1 MVGRVWSEG
10 HGLGRNVTGP
20 VRART
25 ITATQLVIAGVLA
38 LGPASGCHDD
48 ATQTSAEGSS
58 SGAGSSGGVG
68 SSSSTGEGSSGGVDS
83 SGGAT
88 TSGTDEASSGAPIP
102 DLPHEPSPLTINE
115 VMPGN
120 GSTLNGPGGDT
131 RPDWVELVNTSDAP
145 VSLGRVQLRNAANE
159 VWIGTD
165 ADGAIAPGEHFL
177 VWLAPSDG
185 GEGVF
190 TGWSVSKS
198 DDVLTLFVDDWQAET
213 VQWSG
218 LGVDVSWLRIPD
230 ATGDF
235 VATALPSPAAIN
247 ADAPSATLDPAQ
259 ETVFLLDVAHR
270 IDLEITPEISAML
283 DQPDRPKVHVEASI
297 DGIHYLDVGVR
308 LKGHASYDTMD
319 GKPGFVVDMNFGETG
334 AHFRGL
340 SAFKLHNGSVIDPT
354 RARDH
359 ITYRLARELGLL
371 APRVGWAEVYC
382 SGEYYGIYIMVER
395 HDQTMIE
402 ARRPGAGALG
412 MIFEPTV
419 GWQGDFGSHATS
431 WDYEDGPQPMPA
443 QAQDTLDAIDTIVGG
458 AATDQAVDALWNYVD
473 KDMLMTYMAWEA
485 MVGNTDGYMAP
496 NNWRLYIDGTTFK
509 LELVPSGAEWTWDW
523 TVSPWWFGGR
533 LASFCN
539 ENTNCRHDYA
549 ARILEVADTVEAL
562 ALLEDFDARQ
572 EWLLP
577 YIQSDPRYPI
587 YQPGDYWYPWGTYE
601 HAYPSTV
608 EHLTNNPNDQRN
620 EVWAN
625 FPDLQ

>member
-1 MVGRVWSEG
+1 MMGSGWFEGRRVGVG
-10 HGLGRNVTGP
+10 ATVPG
-20 VRART
+20 RARRW
-25 ITATQLVIAGVLA
+25 ARVVIASALA
-38 LGPASGCHDD
+38 TMPAIGCRDD

-58 SGAGSSGGVG
+58 SGGPGTSGGSVGTTVADSSSGGL
-68 SSSSTGEGSSGGVDS
+68 DS
-83 SGGAT
+83 SGSVAT
-88 TSGTDEASSGAPIP
+88 TGTDGESSGAPIP

-159 VWIGTD
+159 TWIGSD

-185 GEGVF
+185 GDGVF

-198 DDVLTLFVDDWQAET
+198 ADVLTLFVDDWQAES
-213 VQWSG
+213 VPWSG

-230 ATGDF
+230 VTGDF
-235 VATALPSPAAIN
+235 VATALPSPAEVN
-247 ADAPSATLDPAQ
+247 AAAPSATLDPAQ

-270 IDLEITPEISAML
+270 IDFEITPEITAML

-297 DGIHYLDVGVR
+297 DGIHYPDVGIR

-340 SAFKLHNGSVIDPT
+340 TAFKLHNGSVIDPT

-412 MIFEPTV
+412 MIFEPTI
-419 GWQGDFGSHATS
+419 GWEGDFGSHATS

-443 QAQDTLDAIDTIVGG
+443 QAQETLDAIDNIVGG
-458 AATDQAVDALWNYVD
+458 AATEHLARCLVEGGTLVNYGAMSGEPCSISPASFVFRDLTLRGFWLALWFRKATPQQQMAVYGDIARRIASGELRLTGRGVGFEDYKRIVGFPEWSRIENSYTA
-473 KDMLMTYMAWEA
+473 KD
-485 MVGNTDGYMAP
+485 
-496 NNWRLYIDGTTFK
+496 
-509 LELVPSGAEWTWDW
+509 
-523 TVSPWWFGGR
+523 
-533 LASFCN
+533 
-539 ENTNCRHDYA
+539 
-549 ARILEVADTVEAL
+549 
-562 ALLEDFDARQ
+562 
-572 EWLLP
+572 
-577 YIQSDPRYPI
+577 
-587 YQPGDYWYPWGTYE
+587 
-601 HAYPSTV
+601 
-608 EHLTNNPNDQRN
+608 
-620 EVWAN
+620 
-625 FPDLQ
+625 